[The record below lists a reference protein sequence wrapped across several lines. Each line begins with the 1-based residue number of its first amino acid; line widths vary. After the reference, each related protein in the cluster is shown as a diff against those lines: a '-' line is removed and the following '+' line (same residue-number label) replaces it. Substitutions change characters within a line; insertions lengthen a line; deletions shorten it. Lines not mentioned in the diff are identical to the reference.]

1 MSMYGS
7 VTDVQVYSRELTD
20 LEMEGMTGCRW
31 LGGSLG
37 WNNSEFPTELSSLET
52 SSAGRVGAG
61 TSPLPGTPQ
70 KWKYSILRGMF
81 VLILR

>member
-31 LGGSLG
+31 VGGSLG
-37 WNNSEFPTELSSLET
+37 WNNSEFLTELSLLET
-52 SSAGRVGAG
+52 SSAGRVGTG

-70 KWKYSILRGMF
+70 KWKYWTLKKMF
-81 VLILR
+81 VPLLR